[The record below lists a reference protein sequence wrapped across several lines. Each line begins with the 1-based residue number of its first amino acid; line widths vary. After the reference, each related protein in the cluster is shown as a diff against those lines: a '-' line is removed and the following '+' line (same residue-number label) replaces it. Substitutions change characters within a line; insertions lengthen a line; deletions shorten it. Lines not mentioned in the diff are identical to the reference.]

1 LLFLLLT
8 ITTISLH
15 GSGLKYEF
23 AVSIKESKLL
33 WINGP
38 YPASVHDITIYRGGR
53 KKDQKDEVWD
63 RNSLFFAVPD
73 GVMGVGDDG
82 YRGEP
87 NKIVTT
93 RPEHSSEMKNF
104 LGRAKNRQISRES
117 VDNQSKP
124 YQESRPTYGQFGRC
138 S

>member
-1 LLFLLLT
+1 MDQWS
-8 ITTISLH
+8 ISSLCPRYYNI
-15 GSGLKYEF
+15 SWWK
-23 AVSIKESKLL
+23 
-33 WINGP
+33 
-38 YPASVHDITIYRGGR
+38 

-104 LGRAKNRQISRES
+104 LGRAKNRQES
-117 VDNQSKP
+117 LH
-124 YQESRPTYGQFGRC
+124 
-138 S
+138 